1 MITKGKMDPNKTAR
15 IVGVLI
21 LIAYGVIVSFLSE
34 SKIFVMF
41 LELISAAAIIAMA
54 VLMFPVLKPINKNL
68 ALGYAVIKTI
78 DGILIIAAAVMVL
91 SSSPLLLEARDW
103 IYEYGTY
110 LFGIGFLILS
120 YLFYQSKLVP
130 RFLSVWGLAAS
141 IVFLVSILLNM
152 MFLSSKIPMAI
163 SHLPIIL
170 NELTLAIWL
179 IVKGFNP
186 SAIASE
192 PSKADS

>member
-130 RFLSVWGLAAS
+130 RFISVWGLAAS

>member
-120 YLFYQSKLVP
+120 YLFYKSKLVP
-130 RFLSVWGLAAS
+130 RFISVWGLAAS

>member
-1 MITKGKMDPNKTAR
+1 MGTNRKTGR

-21 LIAYGVIVSFLSE
+21 LIAYGVIGSFLSE

-130 RFLSVWGLAAS
+130 RFISVWGLAAS